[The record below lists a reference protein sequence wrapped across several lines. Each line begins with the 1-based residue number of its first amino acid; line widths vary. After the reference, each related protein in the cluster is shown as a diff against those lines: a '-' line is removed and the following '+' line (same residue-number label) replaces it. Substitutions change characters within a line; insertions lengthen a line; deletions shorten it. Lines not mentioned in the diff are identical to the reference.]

1 MKAILCLIVAA
12 GLYSAALFFNHRFI
26 ADTEAAV
33 KAPMRIGE
41 VTVNI
46 SLDDPREVAETFEG
60 KRNLAQARS
69 YGTYCKLCI
78 LGGSGFMV
86 LAVAQAACNTKFRT
100 KVSQHI
106 KESEHVS

>member
-1 MKAILCLIVAA
+1 MKAILCLIIAA
-12 GLYSAALFFNHRFI
+12 GLYGAALFFNQRFV

-41 VTVNI
+41 GTANN

-69 YGTYCKLCI
+69 YGTYCKLCV
-78 LGGSGFMV
+78 LGSSGFMV
-86 LAVAQAACNTKFRT
+86 LAVAQAGCNTNFRT
-100 KVSQHI
+100 KFTQHT
-106 KESEHVS
+106 KEAEHVS